1 MLYQHFIT
9 LFALFIITALCT
21 KNQIIRVPLKQKRL
35 PNQLIRRQNTY
46 NSKIYNNEGSLYLI
60 SVSVGT
66 PPQTFDLALDTGSS
80 DLWVPGSKCASSV
93 CPFSK
98 FNQSQ
103 STTFK
108 ESEQKMNISYGTGSA
123 SGNYV
128 FDTITIAGITVQQ
141 QQFGYITQQ
150 KNILTEINTL
160 SGSSYTPNR
169 PKLDGIFG
177 LGYPFITSSYH
188 NPFFFNLKQQGQ
200 LAQNVFSIYL
210 NNSFANSGE
219 ILFGGVDTSMYT
231 GGMHYLPLA
240 PTMRSSQT
248 GYGYWQVYGQGI
260 GVVNSNN
267 TMTKVVAFEVPP
279 AFVFDTGTTMSY
291 MPTKVVES
299 LLVEAVGKDN
309 LAYDRLNNYFQI
321 NCEAYRSN
329 AMIQLQFTPVRQ
341 TTQDPVL
348 FHVPLRNLI
357 FPLDS
362 DFMGSAS
369 VCMVGLIPSE
379 GTIFIGQSILRSA
392 YVVYDADQNR
402 LGIAAAVGSGAF
414 LSGPVDT
421 GGLLTSSASLVK
433 KNSGL
438 ILVALV
444 IYFIL

>member
-1 MLYQHFIT
+1 M
-9 LFALFIITALCT
+9 
-21 KNQIIRVPLKQKRL
+21 
-35 PNQLIRRQNTY
+35 
-46 NSKIYNNEGSLYLI
+46 S
-60 SVSVGT
+60 
-66 PPQTFDLALDTGSS
+66 
-80 DLWVPGSKCASSV
+80 
-93 CPFSK
+93 
-98 FNQSQ
+98 
-103 STTFK
+103 
-108 ESEQKMNISYGTGSA
+108 ISYGTGNA
-123 SGNYV
+123 SGSYV
-128 FDTITIAGITVQQ
+128 FDTVTIAGITVQQ
-141 QQFGYITQQ
+141 QQFGYVTQQ

-160 SGSSYTPNR
+160 SGSSYTPNQ

-210 NNSFANSGE
+210 NNSFADSGE
-219 ILFGGVDTSMYT
+219 ILFGGVDMSMYT
-231 GGMHYLPLA
+231 GSMHYLPLA

-267 TMTKVVAFEVPP
+267 TMTKVVAFEAPP
-279 AFVFDTGTTMSY
+279 VFVFDTGTTMSY

-299 LLVEAVGKDN
+299 LLVEAVGKEN

-321 NCEAYRSN
+321 NCEAYRTN
-329 AMIQLQFTPVRQ
+329 VMIQLQLTPVRQ

-348 FHVPLRNLI
+348 FHVPLRDLI

-362 DFMGSAS
+362 DLMSSAS

-379 GTIFIGQSILRSA
+379 GAIFIGQSILRSA

-414 LSGPVDT
+414 LSGPVNT
-421 GGLLTSSASLVK
+421 GGLLTSSASLIK
-433 KNSGL
+433 TNGGL
-438 ILVALV
+438 ILVILV
-444 IYFIL
+444 AYFISY